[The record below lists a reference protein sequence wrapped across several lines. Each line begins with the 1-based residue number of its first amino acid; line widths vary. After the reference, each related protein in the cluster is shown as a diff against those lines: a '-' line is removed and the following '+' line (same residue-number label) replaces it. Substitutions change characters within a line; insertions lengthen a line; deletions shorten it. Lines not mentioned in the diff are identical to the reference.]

1 VKKSYARGK
10 KNQHAMAGLWPSFPV
25 TGTACYSYNIFRK
38 IFLTIT
44 TTIIVMNSFMAIIL
58 DILKAPSMQIS
69 IWKWE
74 IHMIARYG
82 LDWRYKEPWERS

>member
-1 VKKSYARGK
+1 
-10 KNQHAMAGLWPSFPV
+10 
-25 TGTACYSYNIFRK
+25 
-38 IFLTIT
+38 
-44 TTIIVMNSFMAIIL
+44 MNSFMAIIL